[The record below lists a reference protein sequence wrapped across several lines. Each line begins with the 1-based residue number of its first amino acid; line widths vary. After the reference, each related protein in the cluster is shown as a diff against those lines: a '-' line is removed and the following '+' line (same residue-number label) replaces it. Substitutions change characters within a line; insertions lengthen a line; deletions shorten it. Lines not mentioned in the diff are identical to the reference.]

1 MLQTGIELRKKLQV
15 MRVFVANPKDDTF
28 NDRQNEQDCA
38 WLWMAIMRL
47 LLSVDTRLLRSV

>member
-15 MRVFVANPKDDTF
+15 MRVFVVNPKDDTF

-38 WLWMAIMRL
+38 CLGWP
-47 LLSVDTRLLRSV
+47 TRGFFFQ